1 MTEESRLGRIGFY
14 SILVNLLLVGLKV
27 GLAITSG
34 SLALAADATDS
45 VVDTFSRLAVLIG
58 LIISQRKSKQ
68 FPYGL
73 YKVENIVSIIIA
85 LLIFVAGYEIAR
97 EAIFAPKVELR
108 LTLWLVVGVGA
119 TVVIPLLF
127 GTYELRLGRKTG
139 SPTLI
144 ADARH
149 FQTDVLSSGVVL
161 LALLASYVGLAL
173 DRIAAIIIVGFI
185 GWSGWQLLVDGM
197 RVLLDVSISSESLD
211 KVRGII
217 LSQPSVAKIKSLT
230 GRSSGRYRF
239 LEAEITLRIYDLE
252 KAHQVSAQIEEKIR
266 AELPRVERVLIRCE
280 PREQK
285 ILRYAVPLSD
295 SRGTVSSH
303 FGEAPYFA
311 LMEYDR
317 ERKEW
322 SEQRVVTNPYLD
334 LEKGKG
340 IRVAEWLVEQKV
352 DLVLVRES
360 LKGKGPEYVFADAGV
375 ELLFTE
381 AISLPDAQTNLSK
394 SEDDI
399 GNHEEDE

>member
-1 MTEESRLGRIGFY
+1 MTEGSRLERIGFY
-14 SILVNLLLVGLKV
+14 SILVNLLLVGLKA

-45 VVDTFSRLAVLIG
+45 LVDTFSRLAVLIG

-73 YKVENIVSIIIA
+73 YKVENVVSIIIA

-108 LTLWLVVGVGA
+108 LTLWLVLGVGV
-119 TVVIPLLF
+119 TIVVPLLF
-127 GTYELRLGRKTG
+127 GIYELRLGRRTG

-144 ADARH
+144 ADGRH

-161 LALLASYVGLAL
+161 LALLASYLGLAL
-173 DRIAAIIIVGFI
+173 DRIAAIVIVGFI

-197 RVLLDVSISSESLD
+197 RVLLDVSLSSESLD
-211 KVRGII
+211 KVRSII
-217 LSQPSVAKIKSLT
+217 LSQASVAKIKSLT
-230 GRSSGRYRF
+230 SRNSGRYRF
-239 LEAEITLRIYDLE
+239 LEAELTLRVDDLE
-252 KAHQVSAQIEEKIR
+252 KAHQVSAQIEERIR
-266 AELPRVERVLIRCE
+266 AELPRVERVLIHCE
-280 PREQK
+280 PLEQK
-285 ILRYAVPLSD
+285 TLRYAVPLSD
-295 SRGTVSSH
+295 SRGTVSLH

-311 LMEYDR
+311 LIEYNR
-317 ERKEW
+317 ERRQW
-322 SEQRVVTNPYLD
+322 TEQRVVNNPHLD

-360 LKGKGPEYVFADAGV
+360 PKGKGPEYVFADAGV
-375 ELLFTE
+375 ELMLTE
-381 AISLPDAQTNLSK
+381 ATSLPDALAELSK
-394 SEDDI
+394 GQE
-399 GNHEEDE
+399 GG

>member
-1 MTEESRLGRIGFY
+1 MTEGSKLERIGFY

-45 VVDTFSRLAVLIG
+45 VVDIFSRLAVLIG

-73 YKVENIVSIIIA
+73 YKVENIVSIVIA

-97 EAIFAPKVELR
+97 EAFFAPKAELR
-108 LTLWLVVGVGA
+108 LTLWLVLGVGV
-119 TVVIPLLF
+119 TIVVPFLF

-144 ADARH
+144 ADGRH
-149 FQTDVLSSGVVL
+149 FQTDVLSSGAVL
-161 LALLASYVGLAL
+161 LALLASYLGLAL
-173 DRIAAIIIVGFI
+173 DRIAAIVIVGFI

-197 RVLLDVSISSESLD
+197 RVLLDVSLSSESLD
-211 KVRGII
+211 KVRSII

-239 LEAEITLRIYDLE
+239 LEAEVTLRVDDLE

-266 AELPRVERVLIRCE
+266 AALPRVERVLIHCE
-280 PREQK
+280 PLEQK

-303 FGEAPYFA
+303 FGEAPYFS
-311 LMEYDR
+311 LIEYDR
-317 ERKEW
+317 ERRQW
-322 SEQRVVTNPYLD
+322 SEQRIVTNPYPD

-352 DLVLVRES
+352 DVVLVRES

-375 ELLFTE
+375 ELILTK
-381 AISLPDAQTNLSK
+381 ATSLPDALANLSK
-394 SEDDI
+394 
-399 GNHEEDE
+399 GEEAE

>member
-1 MTEESRLGRIGFY
+1 MTEGTRLERIGFY
-14 SILVNLLLVGLKV
+14 SILVNLLLVSLKT

-73 YKVENIVSIIIA
+73 YKVENVVSIIIA

-108 LTLWLVVGVGA
+108 LTLWLVVGVGL
-119 TVVIPLLF
+119 TIILPLLF

-144 ADARH
+144 ADGRH
-149 FQTDVLSSGVVL
+149 FQTDVLSSSVVL
-161 LALLASYVGLAL
+161 LALLASYLGLAL
-173 DRIAAIIIVGFI
+173 DRIAAIVIVGFI
-185 GWSGWQLLVDGM
+185 GRSGWQLLVDGM
-197 RVLLDVSISSESLD
+197 RVLLDVSLSSESLD
-211 KVRGII
+211 KVRNVI

-239 LEAEITLRIYDLE
+239 LEAEVTLRVDDLE

-266 AELPRVERVLIRCE
+266 TELPRVERVLIHCE
-280 PREQK
+280 PLGQR
-285 ILRYAVPLSD
+285 ILRYAAPLSD

-311 LMEYDR
+311 LIEYDR
-317 ERKEW
+317 EGRQW
-322 SEQRVVTNPYLD
+322 SERKVVTNPHLN

-360 LKGKGPEYVFADAGV
+360 LKGKGPEYVLADAGV
-375 ELLFTE
+375 ELIFTE
-381 AISLPDAQTNLSK
+381 AISLPDALANLSK
-394 SEDDI
+394 RGDD
-399 GNHEEDE
+399 D